1 MPLINCKV
9 ELKFKQTKH
18 KILASAGTEN
28 DDANSDHIIFT
39 VRDTE
44 IYVLVGALSTKDNQK
59 LSKLFSKGLKDH
71 CIGINIKRKMR

>member
-1 MPLINCKV
+1 MLLINCKV
-9 ELKFKQTKH
+9 ELKFKSLKH

-59 LSKLFSKGLKDH
+59 LSKRFSKGF
-71 CIGINIKRKMR
+71 KRSLHWN